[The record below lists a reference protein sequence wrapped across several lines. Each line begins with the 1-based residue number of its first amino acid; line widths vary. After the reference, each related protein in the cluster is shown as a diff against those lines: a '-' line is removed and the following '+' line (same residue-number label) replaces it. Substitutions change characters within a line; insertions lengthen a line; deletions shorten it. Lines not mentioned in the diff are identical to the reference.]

1 MNTLFLLMARHDG
14 RPMLAADQ
22 VCKDYFAP
30 LTYPVFLRKI
40 AAGDIILPL
49 VRMEE
54 SQKGA
59 RMVHLADLAFYI
71 DDRRKLAQKEATQ
84 LRA

>member
-40 AAGDIILPL
+40 TAGEIALPL
-49 VRMEE
+49 VRMEA

-59 RMVHLADLAFYI
+59 KMVHLSDLAQYI
-71 DDRRKLAQKEATQ
+71 DERRKAAQKEARQ
-84 LRA
+84 LQA